1 MESKEKISK
10 DIKQKPQIPLWYQKK
25 KKKIRRRSWITGDE
39 TEEDKN
45 QRREER

>member
-1 MESKEKISK
+1 MESKEKIFK

-25 KKKIRRRSWITGDE
+25 KKRKYVGGPGSLGMKE

-45 QRREER
+45 